1 MKTTLLLPETDLAR
15 IALLP
20 TDEKVVALRKFRSGR
35 PRHSWAPFRGTLK
48 GIFNTRKALLDV
60 PSCVLADVEAA
71 IMRACRANP
80 DWLEPNLELGR
91 LLFQHTIKSGFD
103 AIEQGFAAVPIGFG
117 ASVKFWHD
125 FFQVQNDRPVI
136 PFVDPRRGQGLTR
149 LAKKFV
155 FSAMYHHIGTGD
167 FVDATFQIYQFPL
180 LQKGASERFVVIH
193 HFSISDVVDLD
204 SLNAGVQETYEL
216 WFELLYE
223 REQEARK
230 KKRAVGGDE
239 FDF

>member
-80 DWLEPNLELGR
+80 DWLEPNLELG
-91 LLFQHTIKSGFD
+91 
-103 AIEQGFAAVPIGFG
+103 
-117 ASVKFWHD
+117 
-125 FFQVQNDRPVI
+125 
-136 PFVDPRRGQGLTR
+136 
-149 LAKKFV
+149 
-155 FSAMYHHIGTGD
+155 
-167 FVDATFQIYQFPL
+167 
-180 LQKGASERFVVIH
+180 
-193 HFSISDVVDLD
+193 
-204 SLNAGVQETYEL
+204 
-216 WFELLYE
+216 
-223 REQEARK
+223 
-230 KKRAVGGDE
+230 
-239 FDF
+239 